1 MSTTDSK
8 LSSSGARTSGFDAT
22 TATPTEVDCTLE
34 QLRNLMKLRGEEA
47 RKAIDRDWGGI
58 GGLCAKLAVDPRHGL
73 HGTEDTLEQRRA
85 IFGANE
91 IPGKKPK
98 NFLQL
103 VFKAMKDT
111 TLIILLIC
119 GLFSLSLC
127 AIPSNRENDT
137 QHSYAWIEGVA
148 ILVCVALVVLATS
161 INDYTKE
168 RQFRALQARIA
179 VSHEFTAIRDG
190 QPVEVNPKKLVVG
203 DVVQVKYGDLLP
215 ADGVIVQS
223 HDLRLDEASLT
234 GETDHV
240 KKAPEGDP
248 VLLSGTHVMEGSGK
262 MVVTAVGVNS
272 QTGIIMTLMGATGV
286 KSTAEPPPV
295 DENTQERERRPLV
308 PKTSGPSEQSLLQQ
322 KLNRLTLHI
331 GYFGMSI
338 ASCTSLILILRYCIV
353 RFVLLD
359 DSWDWSR
366 DVSVFAMFVVVGV
379 TVLVVA
385 VPEGLPLAV
394 TLSLAYSV
402 RRMTKDHN
410 LVRHLAAC
418 ETMGNATV
426 ICSDKTGTLTTNRM
440 TVVRAYVNG
449 TTHKTP
455 RLDEVEQKTAD
466 ILTHAIAINSAYS
479 AKIAPPAAPGE
490 QPKHIG
496 NKTECGMLAFLQ
508 DGGRDYVQIRATHPE
523 EMRVSFPLQL
533 LTVYTF
539 NSARKSM
546 TTILRNEW
554 DERGGFRVFTK
565 GAAEIVLKKCA
576 FWLGRD
582 GVVRE
587 FGPADLQHVIS
598 EVVEPM
604 AADSLRTICVAYRD
618 FYPAGVQLGM
628 NETAY
633 ERPVDWDK
641 EDEVVGRLTM
651 LAVLGIQDPV
661 RPEVP
666 NAIKQCQE
674 AGISVI
680 MVTGDNIGTAR
691 AIARDCGILPPAGSE
706 NEDEVLA
713 LESREFNERIREN
726 GNGEV
731 VQELFD
737 EVWPRLHVLA
747 RAQPADKF
755 TLVAHIIASHLR
767 DGREVVAVTGDGTN
781 DAPALKKADVGFAM
795 GIAGTDVAKEASD
808 IIVTDDNFSSIVT
821 AVMWGRNVYDSIA
834 KFLQFQLTVNVVA
847 VLVVFVGVCFAEVP
861 PLKAVQILW
870 VNLLIDTLGALALST
885 ERPTAELLQRKPY
898 GRMSPIVSPRMARNI
913 IGQAVYQLAVLLTL
927 TFAGEKIFRLDR
939 NARAEPLYADP
950 TEHFTMVFN
959 TFVMMTLFNEINA
972 RKIHNQRNIFAG
984 LFTNWMN
991 LCIWFLSFAAQF
1003 VFVHWGGNW
1012 FSTANLN
1019 WWQWLVCVGFGVG
1032 TCLVISVPSGWIP
1045 LSFGVAAHETESTK
1059 ALKRKKRAAKKS
1071 AREAAKTPKAEDA

>member
-8 LSSSGARTSGFDAT
+8 LSSSGTRTSGFDAT

-58 GGLCAKLAVDPRHGL
+58 GGLCAKLA
-73 HGTEDTLEQRRA
+73 
-85 IFGANE
+85 
-91 IPGKKPK
+91 
-98 NFLQL
+98 
-103 VFKAMKDT
+103 
-111 TLIILLIC
+111 
-119 GLFSLSLC
+119 
-127 AIPSNRENDT
+127 NDT

-240 KKAPEGDP
+240 KKAPDGDP

-418 ETMGNATV
+418 EMMGNATV

-508 DGGRDYVQIRATHPE
+508 DGGRDYV
-523 EMRVSFPLQL
+523 
-533 LTVYTF
+533 YTF

-576 FWLGRD
+576 FWLGPD
-582 GVVRE
+582 GAVRE

-618 FYPAGVQLGM
+618 FYPAGAQLEM

-633 ERPVDWDK
+633 EQPVDWDK

-726 GNGEV
+726 GTGEV

-737 EVWPRLHVLA
+737 EVWPRLH
-747 RAQPADKF
+747 
-755 TLVAHIIASHLR
+755 
-767 DGREVVAVTGDGTN
+767 
-781 DAPALKKADVGFAM
+781 

-959 TFVMMTLFNEINA
+959 TFVMITLFNEINA

-1003 VFVHWGGNW
+1003 VFVHWGGHW
-1012 FSTANLN
+1012 FSTAELN

-1032 TCLVISVPSGWIP
+1032 TCVWHQLVISVPSGWIP